1 MECMSNNYFY
11 VLLFSTSF
19 PNSTSFFF
27 LDFTYLFVERGDG
40 REKERERNISVWLPL
55 IRPLLETGTAMQA
68 CALTANRTHDP
79 LVHRPALNPLSH
91 TSQGPNSTS

>member
-19 PNSTSFFF
+19 PNSTSFF

-68 CALTANRTHDP
+68 CALTVNRTHDS